1 MEFIY
6 LLGGMM
12 PLLAVDFSIGGS
24 LRGAGDT
31 RFPLMATMFSLIGM
45 RCGLAALATYLGLP
59 VVWVYA
65 ALVGD
70 YLVKAS
76 MLIWRF
82 QRGRWKTIVPTEDL
96 GLKPV
101 PELPDLTVY
110 LEHIERR
117 VWASDCSQSG
127 WPVRFCCARWNRR

>member
-1 MEFIY
+1 MR
-6 LLGGMM
+6 
-12 PLLAVDFSIGGS
+12 VIGGS

-45 RCGLAALATYLGLP
+45 RCGLAAIATYMGLP

-82 QRGRWKTIVPTEDL
+82 QRGRWKTIGQILLAWVITL
-96 GLKPV
+96 PV
-101 PELPDLTVY
+101 AAALAALAAWVLSP
-110 LEHIERR
+110 
-117 VWASDCSQSG
+117 
-127 WPVRFCCARWNRR
+127 